1 MNKLK
6 NVDPE
11 EIRRKYKSGMST
23 NELDNEYGVPHC
35 YTARFMREHKIPKRT
50 ISEAQKLKWSKKPK
64 GVQSMTEVNQQSEQ
78 ILNLK
83 PTTTRGKVMEAI
95 AIKTEDERNKAIT
108 EVKEIANTLAR
119 DIEALKAQ
127 KAEKDAVMQRLDSD
141 LREMGILSVR
151 KKEVVKARL
160 ALLKAE
166 SESIQEDIK
175 IKADEWR
182 KADCAFFQLTKVSAI
197 DDTIQELRSEMDN
210 IQTLITTLQDNQS
223 SLKQMIVKQV
233 ISK

>member
-1 MNKLK
+1 
-6 NVDPE
+6 
-11 EIRRKYKSGMST
+11 
-23 NELDNEYGVPHC
+23 
-35 YTARFMREHKIPKRT
+35 
-50 ISEAQKLKWSKKPK
+50 
-64 GVQSMTEVNQQSEQ
+64 
-78 ILNLK
+78 
-83 PTTTRGKVMEAI
+83 MEAI

-108 EVKEIANTLAR
+108 EVKEIANTLAM

-141 LREMGILSVR
+141 LREMGILSAR